1 MLFLAEASSDM
12 TWWQAIIL
20 GVVEGLT
27 EYLPVSS
34 TGHLL
39 IIQNLLGIG
48 TADAEA
54 RTAANAY
61 AICMQTGAIAAV
73 LGLYW
78 QRVKQGVR
86 GMVGSVGIGPGDEVG
101 FRLFRNL
108 VVAFLPAAIIGLIFD
123 DLIEHYLFSAWTIVA
138 AWFVGG
144 VAILGVAAWKR
155 KHSGDEHVGK
165 ELDLLS
171 WRMAF
176 TIGFIQCLAM
186 MPGTSRSL
194 VTIVGGILVGLN
206 IAAAVE
212 FSFLLGVVTLFA
224 ATVYKAFLDSAVVT
238 IDGQEQEV
246 MLAVV
251 MYQAY
256 GWVPM
261 IAGAVAAYLSAVCA
275 VKWMVGYLK
284 KHGMS
289 IFGYYR
295 IAIAIIATVLI
306 LTGYINATPPK

>member
-1 MLFLAEASSDM
+1 M

-48 TADAEA
+48 VENAEA

-78 QRVKQGVR
+78 QRVKMGVK
-86 GMVGSVGIGPGDEVG
+86 GMVGAVGIGPGDPAG
-101 FRLFRNL
+101 FRLFVNL
-108 VVAFLPAAIIGLIFD
+108 VAAFLPAAVIGLIFD
-123 DLIEHYLFSAWTIVA
+123 DLIEHYLFSAWTIVI
-138 AWFVGG
+138 AWGVGG
-144 VAILGVAAWKR
+144 VAILAVAAWKR
-155 KHSGDEHVGK
+155 KKSGDEHAGND
-165 ELDLLS
+165 LDLLT
-171 WRMAF
+171 WRMAM

-206 IAAAVE
+206 IASAVE

-224 ATVYKAFLDSAVVT
+224 ATVYKAFLDTAVVT
-238 IDGQEQEV
+238 INGQEQEV
-246 MLAVV
+246 IHAVI
-251 MYQAY
+251 MYKTY

-261 IAGAVAAYLSAVCA
+261 IAGTLAAYLSAVIA

-295 IAIAIIATVLI
+295 IAIAILAAVLI
-306 LTGYINATPPK
+306 LTGYIQADQPK